1 MIEWL
6 IDLWSD
12 SIECMLKGC
21 AEGRKI
27 NSQGIET
34 HDAFVFKGQ
43 ILWKIAQ
50 KKDKITTK

>member
-1 MIEWL
+1 MHVERM
-6 IDLWSD
+6 
-12 SIECMLKGC
+12 C
-21 AEGRKI
+21 GRKKDY
-27 NSQGIET
+27 SQGIET